1 MARSFTGTAESTASV
16 EGIHGAFG
24 REDYWRDRLAS
35 GAEVATVLDSLAVGT
50 DGSVAVRYT
59 LDLGR
64 QLLPGPVAKLVRGGV
79 SMQYTETW
87 VPDGD
92 GRVCGTIAVAV
103 SGGLGSCDAQTWL
116 RPAGRGSQLRFAGRV
131 TVRIPLVGGN
141 LEKSIG
147 ADLAENIPSVL
158 DFTAAWIGDHA

>member
-16 EGIHGAFG
+16 EGIHAAFG
-24 REDYWRDRLAS
+24 REDYWHDRLATGS
-35 GAEVATVLDSLAVGT
+35 GVVTVLDSLDVGPGGDLT
-50 DGSVAVRYT
+50 VRYT

-87 VPDGD
+87 VPDRE
-92 GRVCGTIAVAV
+92 GRVCGNIAVAV

-116 RPAGRGSQLRFAGRV
+116 RPAGYGSQLRFAGRV

-147 ADLAENIPSVL
+147 ADLAQNIPSVL
-158 DFTAAWIGDHA
+158 DFTASWIGDHA